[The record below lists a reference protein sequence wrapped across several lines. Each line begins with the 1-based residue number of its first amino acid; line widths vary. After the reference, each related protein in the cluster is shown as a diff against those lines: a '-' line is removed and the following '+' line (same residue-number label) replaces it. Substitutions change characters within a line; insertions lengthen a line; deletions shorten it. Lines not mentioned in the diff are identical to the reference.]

1 MSPER
6 KVLKIA
12 CFALFV
18 VAVACIVTGAV
29 ILVNGDLAVSQP
41 LGTAGAALCVVA
53 GILGIA
59 LCASGIRGA
68 NTPRQAGGV
77 RPVGVAEAVA
87 AAAASGCVV
96 AGAPAP
102 LVVAPALALVLA
114 VVCLVYAGKVFE
126 QAQR

>member
-6 KVLKIA
+6 KALKIA

-18 VAVACIVTGAV
+18 VAVACVVTGA
-29 ILVNGDLAVSQP
+29 LVVTNGELAGSQP
-41 LGTAGAALCVVA
+41 LGTVGGALCVVTGA
-53 GILGIA
+53 LGIA

-77 RPVGVAEAVA
+77 RPVGIAEAAA

-96 AGAPAP
+96 ASAPAAFA
-102 LVVAPALALVLA
+102 VAPALALVLA
-114 VVCLVYAGKVFE
+114 VACVVCAGKVLE

>member
-6 KVLKIA
+6 KALKIA

-18 VAVACIVTGAV
+18 VAVACIVMGAV
-29 ILVNGDLAVSQP
+29 IVINGNLATSQP
-41 LGTAGAALCVVA
+41 LGTIAGVLCVVT
-53 GILGIA
+53 GVVGVG

-87 AAAASGCVV
+87 GAAASGCVV
-96 AGAPAP
+96 ASAPTAFVMAPA
-102 LVVAPALALVLA
+102 AALVLA
-114 VVCLVYAGKVFE
+114 IVCVVYAGKVFE